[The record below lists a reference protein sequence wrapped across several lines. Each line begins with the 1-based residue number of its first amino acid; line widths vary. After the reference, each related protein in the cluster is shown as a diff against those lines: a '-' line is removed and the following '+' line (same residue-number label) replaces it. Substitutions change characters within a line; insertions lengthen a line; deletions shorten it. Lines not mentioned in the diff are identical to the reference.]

1 MKKTAAYFLSI
12 LLLTSASVMAE
23 VYNPNGKLF
32 VLQGSEAKGSKI
44 VKMFRVD
51 EAGKTTI
58 VYSANPGGDEDPA
71 KEFVI
76 MPDLMEGTFKIEE
89 DKLYFYT
96 TDQAR
101 NFLSNQKIDELVN
114 PIGFYADQYSL
125 MAGREK
131 DPAKRDKLR
140 ANYAYMVKIEDAKK
154 IEYQYIKECDCLMAN
169 VQPFGT
175 LPDDHLYNGKL
186 IKISPEQK
194 NEYTKK
200 ILAYRHELYA
210 RAISPE
216 NCAIREDTEP
226 QISGDLCTQKLD
238 CNVDYYGFKAFS
250 QTRCQSSYCTEGK
263 VDVVGC
269 FKDDSKKLNSI
280 LEKSSLKKSEPDF
293 EGYKIK

>member
-1 MKKTAAYFLSI
+1 MKKYTSVLLSS
-12 LLLTSASVMAE
+12 LLLFATSVFAE

-32 VLQGSEAKGSKI
+32 ILQGSEAKGSKI

-51 EAGKTTI
+51 DAGKTTI

-71 KEFVI
+71 KEFVV
-76 MPDLMEGTFKIEE
+76 MPDLMDGTFKIEGE
-89 DKLYFYT
+89 KLYFYT

-140 ANYAYMVKIEDAKK
+140 ANYAYMVKMEDAKK
-154 IEYQYIKECDCLMAN
+154 IEYQYLKDCDCLMAN
-169 VQPFGT
+169 VQPFGA

-194 NEYTKK
+194 NEYIKK
-200 ILAYRHELYA
+200 ILPYRHELYA
-210 RAISPE
+210 RAISPA
-216 NCAIREDTEP
+216 NCVIRENTEP
-226 QISGDLCTQKLD
+226 TIHEGVCVQNLD

-250 QTRCQSSYCTEGK
+250 QTRCQASYCNGDK
-263 VDVVGC
+263 PDVTGC
-269 FKDDSKKLNSI
+269 FNDDSKKLNST
-280 LEKSSLKKSEPDF
+280 LEKSGLKKSEPDF
-293 EGYKIK
+293 EGYQIK